1 MDILT
6 DIYSLKQLLSTYK
19 SKGKSIGFVPTMGAL
34 HDGHLYLVNLAQ
46 KDCDIVVCSIYINP
60 TQFNDSNDLENYPVT
75 IEQDIKLLKT
85 QKCDILFMPSHDE
98 MYPEGLKTN
107 NFELNNIDK
116 VLEGSK
122 RPGHFDGVCTI
133 VHRLFSIV
141 EADYAYFGEKDFQQL
156 AIIKQVVKNLSLPIK
171 IKSGETVRENDG
183 LAKSSRNTL
192 LTKEERQ
199 IAPLIYK
206 SLMKAKLAYNKSS
219 YEELKKMIIDDI
231 NNAKG
236 MELDY
241 VEIVN
246 PSSFNPLK
254 NKTENDQ
261 AIALIAV
268 FLGNIRLIDNLS
280 LND

>member
-1 MDILT
+1 
-6 DIYSLKQLLSTYK
+6 
-19 SKGKSIGFVPTMGAL
+19 
-34 HDGHLYLVNLAQ
+34 
-46 KDCDIVVCSIYINP
+46 
-60 TQFNDSNDLENYPVT
+60 
-75 IEQDIKLLKT
+75 
-85 QKCDILFMPSHDE
+85 
-98 MYPEGLKTN
+98 
-107 NFELNNIDK
+107 
-116 VLEGSK
+116 
-122 RPGHFDGVCTI
+122 
-133 VHRLFSIV
+133 
-141 EADYAYFGEKDFQQL
+141 
-156 AIIKQVVKNLSLPIK
+156 
-171 IKSGETVRENDG
+171 
-183 LAKSSRNTL
+183 
-192 LTKEERQ
+192 
-199 IAPLIYK
+199 
-206 SLMKAKLAYNKSS
+206 MKAKLAYNKSS